1 MIRTWIFLL
10 LLLGCTGTL
19 PAQTLISGGTILATA
34 WQAPAV
40 DLHSRQLD
48 FIRQNNQ
55 NLPFL
60 EQIGLRT
67 ETDRFELRRQEYLA
81 RINVNGILEMRE
93 QRRFQRSDLAVEES
107 RQRLYFHEAL
117 LERYQTLTGYYLTQ
131 RELAL
136 QLQLRQ
142 VYDDQVL
149 VLQKMAALN
158 AGADVTDLIK
168 AEYDRDELV
177 LKIAESESRLEQLR
191 KSIQLYLPDATG
203 NWQLDTAA
211 FIQPGKIEQVV
222 AQLPQSV
229 LQNPEVAE
237 KEAEINRIDAEF
249 ALEKAQSQQM
259 LDFFQ
264 LRHHNRPEEGF
275 NRAFSVGFG
284 INLPYK
290 GSARVKTS
298 ALKMEK
304 NAAGQELQLYLNDL
318 ANQMTADRQQISVL
332 ARRHRQAQQQWTDS
346 QARYT
351 LEQSGP
357 ARDAGPLPLLEAREG
372 QLKRQFAL
380 LGIEYSLLENYLQL
394 LDRSGFLSNTPLINY
409 LSSSLP
415 AF

>member
-34 WQAPAV
+34 GQALAV
-40 DLHSRQLD
+40 DLQGRQLD

-136 QLQLRQ
+136 HLQLRQ

-158 AGADVTDLIK
+158 TGVDVTDLIK

-191 KSIQLYLPDATG
+191 KSIQLFLPDATG
-203 NWQLDTAA
+203 NWQLDTTA
-211 FIQPGKIEQVV
+211 FIQPGSIEQVV
-222 AQLPQSV
+222 AQLPQTV

-237 KEAEINRIDAEF
+237 KEAEINRIDAEY

-264 LRHHNRPEEGF
+264 IRHHNRPEEGF

-290 GSARVKTS
+290 GSTRVKTS
-298 ALKMEK
+298 ALKIEK

-318 ANQMTADRQQISVL
+318 ANQMAADRQQISVL
-332 ARRHRQAQQQWTDS
+332 ARRHRQAQQQWLDS

-351 LEQSGP
+351 LEQSGT

-372 QLKRQFAL
+372 QLKRQVAL
-380 LGIEYSLLENYLQL
+380 LGIEFSLFENYLQL
-394 LDRSGFLSNTPLINY
+394 LDRSGILSNTPLVNY
-409 LSSSLP
+409 LSSGLP